1 MTTLVL
7 VHNAWLGA
15 WAWDATTRALR
26 AAGLDSVAVELPRT
40 GLADDVGA
48 LTAAVGELSGPIV
61 ICGHSYGGAVVAHA
75 LPALVSPALSAPGAG
90 AEIAAVAFLCS
101 FVPGRPPLP
110 PGRPTLLGAATT
122 VGRDGVRTLDPAAAE
137 QAFFADC
144 APADRAVYVGRLRP
158 TVLRPELI
166 YGAAAPVPPAVP
178 WHYAICTADQAM
190 HVDDQRE
197 AAAGAASVVTWPT
210 GHSPMLSRPDLVTE
224 FLAGIVA
231 TVTPPG
237 PA

>member
-15 WAWDATTRALR
+15 WSWEATTRELR
-26 AAGLDSVAVELPRT
+26 TAGVASVAVELPRT
-40 GLADDVGA
+40 GLAADVGA
-48 LTAAVGELSGPIV
+48 LTAAVGELTGPIV

-75 LPALVSPALSAPGAG
+75 LPALTGV
-90 AEIAAVAFLCS
+90 AAVAYLCS
-101 FVPGRPPLP
+101 FVPGRPPVP
-110 PGRPTLLGAATT
+110 PGRPTALGAATT
-122 VGRDGVRTLDPAAAE
+122 VSEDGVRTIDPAGAE

-144 APADRAVYVGRLRP
+144 PPADRAVYVGRLRP

-166 YGAAAPVPPAVP
+166 YGPASPVPSDVP
-178 WHYAICTADQAM
+178 WHYAICTEDRAM
-190 HVDDQRE
+190 DVADQRE

-210 GHSPMLSRPDLVTE
+210 GHSPMLSRPDLVAA

-231 TVTPPG
+231 TVTPPRAG
-237 PA
+237 QGIALPH